1 MKTENLLLLA
11 VAGLAIYY
19 FFFKKDGSADWGG
32 GGGGG
37 GGTPDA
43 LPSIP
48 PVTTTLPTSSGTYYY
63 RAGGSSTG
71 NVIPTSNVREVHAA
85 AGSRQRWTGVSY
97 GQPGQPSAAFGR
109 RVAGSTAVRAGA
121 PPRVVAKIKAG
132 KWY

>member
-19 FFFKKDGSADWGG
+19 FFFKKNGLPDW

-37 GGTPDA
+37 GGTPDVPPTTVTPP
-43 LPSIP
+43 PS
-48 PVTTTLPTSSGTYYY
+48 TTTFYY
-63 RAGGSSTG
+63 RENG
-71 NVIPTSNVREVHAA
+71 NSRGKVIAKTNVREVHAA
-85 AGSRQRWTGVSY
+85 AGSRQMWTGVSY

-109 RVAGSTAVRAGA
+109 RVAGSAAVRAGA